1 MTPEDVF
8 QLANGTAPLAWLAM
22 IAAPDNRWV
31 KRTVLS
37 GAWVAMLA
45 SMYFLVVAT
54 HFNFT
59 AADFTTLEG
68 VTALLSDPWAMTAGW
83 IHYLAF
89 DLLAGVITVA
99 PALALALTGAAALP
113 GVLALAGTKPVLRF
127 INVAV
132 NHELSG
138 LLVRVPVVF
147 VHGFLVW
154 EEFTEMVRE
163 SLSGRGS
170 CNNSKNEF
178 HF

>member
-45 SMYFLVVAT
+45 SMYLLVVAT

-89 DLLAGVITVA
+89 DLLAGVILTKKGS
-99 PALALALTGAAALP
+99 ALGIARWQLLPCQLCTFMFPLAHQT
-113 GVLALAGTKPVLRF
+113 
-127 INVAV
+127 
-132 NHELSG
+132 
-138 LLVRVPVVF
+138 
-147 VHGFLVW
+147 
-154 EEFTEMVRE
+154 
-163 SLSGRGS
+163 
-170 CNNSKNEF
+170 
-178 HF
+178 

>member
-45 SMYFLVVAT
+45 SMYLLVVAT

-89 DLLAGVITVA
+89 DLLAGVILTKKGS
-99 PALALALTGAAALP
+99 ALGI
-113 GVLALAGTKPVLRF
+113 F
-127 INVAV
+127 I
-132 NHELSG
+132 LKRIIRP
-138 LLVRVPVVF
+138 L
-147 VHGFLVW
+147 
-154 EEFTEMVRE
+154 
-163 SLSGRGS
+163 
-170 CNNSKNEF
+170 
-178 HF
+178 

>member
-8 QLANGTAPLAWLAM
+8 QLASGTAPLAWLAM

-45 SMYFLVVAT
+45 SMYLLVVAT

-89 DLLAGVITVA
+89 DLLAGVILTKKGSALGIARWQLLPCQLCTFMLGPVGIVLFVA
-99 PALALALTGAAALP
+99 IAKAKGIQWSALAIGQP
-113 GVLALAGTKPVLRF
+113 
-127 INVAV
+127 
-132 NHELSG
+132 
-138 LLVRVPVVF
+138 
-147 VHGFLVW
+147 
-154 EEFTEMVRE
+154 
-163 SLSGRGS
+163 
-170 CNNSKNEF
+170 
-178 HF
+178 

>member
-22 IAAPDNRWV
+22 IAAPDNHWV

-89 DLLAGVITVA
+89 DLLAGVILTKKGSALGIARWQLLPCQLCTFMLGPVGIVLFVA
-99 PALALALTGAAALP
+99 IAKAKGIQWSSLAIGQP
-113 GVLALAGTKPVLRF
+113 
-127 INVAV
+127 
-132 NHELSG
+132 
-138 LLVRVPVVF
+138 
-147 VHGFLVW
+147 
-154 EEFTEMVRE
+154 
-163 SLSGRGS
+163 
-170 CNNSKNEF
+170 
-178 HF
+178 

>member
-8 QLANGTAPLAWLAM
+8 QLASGTAPLAWLAM

-45 SMYFLVVAT
+45 SMYLLVVAT

-89 DLLAGVITVA
+89 DLLAGVILTKKGSALGIARWQLLPCQLCTFMLGPVGIVLFA
-99 PALALALTGAAALP
+99 AIAKAKGIQWSALAIGQP
-113 GVLALAGTKPVLRF
+113 
-127 INVAV
+127 
-132 NHELSG
+132 
-138 LLVRVPVVF
+138 
-147 VHGFLVW
+147 
-154 EEFTEMVRE
+154 
-163 SLSGRGS
+163 
-170 CNNSKNEF
+170 
-178 HF
+178 

>member
-8 QLANGTAPLAWLAM
+8 QLASGTAPLAWLAM

-45 SMYFLVVAT
+45 SMYLLVVAT

-89 DLLAGVITVA
+89 DLLAGVILTKKGSALGIARWQLLPCQLCTFMLGPVGIVLFVA
-99 PALALALTGAAALP
+99 IAKAKGIQWSALSIGQP
-113 GVLALAGTKPVLRF
+113 
-127 INVAV
+127 
-132 NHELSG
+132 
-138 LLVRVPVVF
+138 
-147 VHGFLVW
+147 
-154 EEFTEMVRE
+154 
-163 SLSGRGS
+163 
-170 CNNSKNEF
+170 
-178 HF
+178 